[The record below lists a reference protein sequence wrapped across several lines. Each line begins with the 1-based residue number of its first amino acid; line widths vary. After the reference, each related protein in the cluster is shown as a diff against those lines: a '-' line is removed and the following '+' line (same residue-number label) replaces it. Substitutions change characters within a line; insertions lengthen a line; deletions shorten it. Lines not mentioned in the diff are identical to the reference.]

1 MCSFRNASHA
11 SYLLAT
17 SSRYLRRYRVSRTW
31 EMLSNEAAKMINQ
44 LTPDIS
50 SNDFEKM
57 LFLFQWR
64 TMQDFF
70 FILFPAIN
78 ATQHSYFVIL
88 YIETVSNCFN
98 TFNQSTKHILT
109 SSKSLISF
117 KTWTLGILKTHKRSL
132 DFYLN
137 NYLSQFQILW
147 SFYFHVQKQLLSS
160 NSFRYWIK
168 KMTNFSGFFHIFK

>member
-1 MCSFRNASHA
+1 MNEIRIHIPLENTFHLIVQAWVVDMCSFRNASHA

-50 SNDFEKM
+50 SNDFWKNVVSFSM
-57 LFLFQWR
+57 
-64 TMQDFF
+64 THNVGFF
-70 FILFPAIN
+70 FIWFPAIN

-88 YIETVSNCFN
+88 YIETGNNCFN

-109 SSKSLISF
+109 SSIY
-117 KTWTLGILKTHKRSL
+117 
-132 DFYLN
+132 DLN
-137 NYLSQFQILW
+137 TRHTENPQKKFRFLFQW
-147 SFYFHVQKQLLSS
+147 
-160 NSFRYWIK
+160 
-168 KMTNFSGFFHIFK
+168 